1 MFKSDIDRTSALI
14 TGVVSHGKGMNEVFS
29 FQNTSDEYL
38 GFTQEGRL
46 TTTKEMTDFN
56 KWFFLNTE
64 QDPNHS
70 HSGDNGKGVID
81 KPPIFQEEGECLQ
94 QCGDQSTYMQR
105 FTINEMPVGTKDG
118 RATFLIG
125 DLQGNETDKKRVTAF
140 QKNKEDF
147 IMREVVHNW
156 HFEVDGK
163 NTSQNRNVITIWEM
177 EQ

>member
-1 MFKSDIDRTSALI
+1 M
-14 TGVVSHGKGMNEVFS
+14 
-29 FQNTSDEYL
+29 
-38 GFTQEGRL
+38 
-46 TTTKEMTDFN
+46 
-56 KWFFLNTE
+56 NTE

-81 KPPIFQEEGECLQ
+81 KPPIFQEEGEYTPQ

-163 NTSQNRNVITIWEM
+163 KYFPKQKCNHNMGDGTIELVTSPPSPLNLVL
-177 EQ
+177 